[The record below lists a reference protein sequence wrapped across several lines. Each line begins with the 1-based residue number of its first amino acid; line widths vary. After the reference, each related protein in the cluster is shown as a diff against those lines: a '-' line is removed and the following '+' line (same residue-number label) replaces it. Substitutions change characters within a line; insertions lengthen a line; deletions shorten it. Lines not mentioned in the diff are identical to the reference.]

1 MAKFKIKS
9 KGVLPPITSNKETL
23 QVQFAITVPS
33 TVLNREVK
41 SEVFKKR
48 ADDVARYL
56 ADSFGGDTKV
66 RGKGDYTSKGKLITD
81 NVFIIEASSDLSL
94 YLKKRKDLSEKI
106 KRWREDWKQQQI
118 FHTFEDKAYLY
129 PSYSTVNSENK
140 EGKFSKWLSQE
151 EKIIKK

>member
-81 NVFIIEASSDLSL
+81 NVFIIEASSLKYSHNPYFSPFL
-94 YLKKRKDLSEKI
+94 YLPLDLG
-106 KRWREDWKQQQI
+106 
-118 FHTFEDKAYLY
+118 L
-129 PSYSTVNSENK
+129 P
-140 EGKFSKWLSQE
+140 FS
-151 EKIIKK
+151 